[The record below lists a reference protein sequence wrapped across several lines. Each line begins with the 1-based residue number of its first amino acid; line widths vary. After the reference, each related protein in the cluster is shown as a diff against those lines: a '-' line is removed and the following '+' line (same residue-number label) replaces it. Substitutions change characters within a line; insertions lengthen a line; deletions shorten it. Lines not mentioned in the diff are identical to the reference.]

1 MLSAIAVST
10 TMMTATLN
18 ANAAV
23 MPDSGIL
30 SFTNEAAAARSTVT
44 FYKDIVI
51 HNEDTAVTKVY
62 GPEIEYTYSIAPA
75 AGNELATITDAAG
88 NTVTAKAGIA
98 AAIAMGADNKA
109 AFTSS
114 EVTLSEGKGVITNGV
129 DITCDVTKF
138 PGAGVYR
145 YKVTEANSDTART
158 NASITRD
165 TDNYSVDRYLD
176 VYVKNGTSGL
186 EIAGYVMF
194 HLGKN
199 QVAKIDGNTESEK
212 ITLEKKTTG
221 FDSEDTTDESI
232 GGTQSNQNMA
242 DHYYTFNYEVE
253 KEITG
258 ALADKSHQFPFT
270 VNTSK
275 PTDSTAAVNF
285 YVKKTEAGAHSSAND
300 SLTATGEI
308 GTAVSEGLA
317 DGSRLHLIG
326 LPANASIAS
335 VIETNDTKD
344 TYKSSAEKPAIA
356 EASVA
361 ENGTFGFDTAKPL
374 TNYAENKKTEPNDSA
389 LEVTKFT
396 NNLNDTSQTGVILTY
411 VPYAIMLGVALFFIG
426 MFIRNKKNEENENT
440 I

>member
-1 MLSAIAVST
+1 MLSAIAVSA

-18 ANAAV
+18 ANAAE

-30 SFTNEAAAARSTVT
+30 SFTNEAADARSTVT

-62 GPEIEYTYSIAPA
+62 GPSIEYTYSIAPA
-75 AGNELATITDAAG
+75 AGNELATITDATG

-114 EVTLSEGKGVITNGV
+114 EVTLSGGKGVITNGV

-145 YKVTEANSDTART
+145 YKVTEADSTTART

-165 TDNYSVDRYLD
+165 TDKYSVDRYLD

-194 HLGKN
+194 HLGEN
-199 QVAKIDGNTESEK
+199 QVATIDGKTNT
-212 ITLEKKTTG
+212 ITTEKKTIG
-221 FDSEDTTDESI
+221 FDSEDTTDETTD
-232 GGTQSNQNMA
+232 GTQSNQNMA
-242 DHYYTFNYEVE
+242 DHYYTYNYEVE

-275 PTDSTAAVNF
+275 PTDSTAAVKF
-285 YVKKTEAGAHSSAND
+285 YVKKTLAGAHSSAND
-300 SLTATGEI
+300 SLTASGTI

-317 DGSRLHLIG
+317 DGNMLHLIG

-335 VIETNDTKD
+335 VSELNDTAD
-344 TYKSSAEKPAIA
+344 TYKVTVVNPPLQIIALEANSSASYA
-356 EASVA
+356 
-361 ENGTFGFDTAKPL
+361 TATPL
-374 TNYAENKKTEPNDSA
+374 TNYAENKTAEPV
-389 LEVTKFT
+389 ET
-396 NNLNDTSQTGVILTY
+396 DTI
-411 VPYAIMLGVALFFIG
+411 FFIG

>member
-1 MLSAIAVST
+1 MLSAIAVSA

-18 ANAAV
+18 ANAAE

-62 GPEIEYTYSIAPA
+62 GPSIEYTYSIAPA
-75 AGNELATITDAAG
+75 TGNELATITDAAG
-88 NTVTAKAGIA
+88 NTVTAKAGIG
-98 AAIAMGADNKA
+98 AAIAMGQDNKA
-109 AFTSS
+109 TFASS
-114 EVTLSEGKGVITNGV
+114 EVTLSGGKGVITNGV

-145 YKVTEANSDTART
+145 YKVTEADSDTARE

-165 TDNYSVDRYLD
+165 TTNYSQDRYLD
-176 VYVKNGTSGL
+176 VYVKNGTGGL
-186 EIAGYVMF
+186 EISGYVMF
-194 HLGKN
+194 HLGSGEE
-199 QVAKIDGNTESEK
+199 AKIDGKNDTDT
-212 ITLEKKTTG
+212 IEKKTTG
-221 FDSEDTTDESI
+221 FDSDDTNGESAA
-232 GGTQSNQNMA
+232 GTQSNQNMA

-258 ALADKSHQFPFT
+258 ALADKSHEFPFT

-285 YVKKTEAGAHSSAND
+285 YVKKTLAGAHSSAND

-308 GTAVSEGLA
+308 GTAVEEGLA
-317 DGSRLHLIG
+317 DGNMLHLIG
-326 LPANASIAS
+326 LPANATIAS
-335 VIETNDTKD
+335 VSELNDTAD
-344 TYKSSAEKPAIA
+344 TYKVTVVNPPLRVPALEANSSASYA
-356 EASVA
+356 
-361 ENGTFGFDTAKPL
+361 TATPL
-374 TNYAENKKTEPNDSA
+374 TNYATNKTAEPDETPSIIG
-389 LEVTKFT
+389 TKFT
-396 NNLNDTSQTGVILTY
+396 NDLTDISQTGVILTY